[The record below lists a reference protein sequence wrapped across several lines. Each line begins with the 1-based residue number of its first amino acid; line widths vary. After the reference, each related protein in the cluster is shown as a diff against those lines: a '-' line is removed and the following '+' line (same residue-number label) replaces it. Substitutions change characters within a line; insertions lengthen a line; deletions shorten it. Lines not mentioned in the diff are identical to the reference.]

1 MFQPGQ
7 HIENIGAQGAPSL
20 HMTSDQIKKR
30 LHEIDKELAKI
41 KVARARKDI
50 ASTEQANKPTNEEQA
65 LFEEMDRLA
74 SLSV

>member
-7 HIENIGAQGAPSL
+7 HIENTGVQVAPSL
-20 HMTSDQIKKR
+20 HMTSDQINKH
-30 LHEIDKELAKI
+30 LHEIDKALAEI
-41 KVARARKDI
+41 KAARARKDI